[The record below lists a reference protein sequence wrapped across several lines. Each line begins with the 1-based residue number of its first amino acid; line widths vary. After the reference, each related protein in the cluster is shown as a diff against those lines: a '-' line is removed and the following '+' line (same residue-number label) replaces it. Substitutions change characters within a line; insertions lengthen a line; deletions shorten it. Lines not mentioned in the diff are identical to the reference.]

1 MADSDRVRAAVLV
14 KPRTLE
20 AREFA
25 RPAIGPDDAILRI
38 EACGICGS
46 DYEQYEGAQPSHEDY
61 TPYPVV
67 PGHEP
72 LGVIEEIGARARQR
86 WGVAEGDRVA
96 VRSGYGCGRCEACA
110 RWEPRACPKRGGTYG
125 YTDVGKPPHLW
136 GGYAER
142 MYLSPYSVLKK
153 MDPRIPAGV
162 AVMFNPLAA
171 GLSWAASVPRTGPGD
186 RVVILGAGQRGLCC
200 VIGARAA
207 GARQIVITG
216 LSRDA
221 QKLAL
226 ARELGAEA
234 TVNAETEDVVARVRE
249 VTGGG
254 AEVVVDTTPYAPQS
268 LNDAVAIAVRKGRVV
283 VAGLKGQR
291 PTRELQADDVIYKEL
306 TIRGVLSM
314 PVDETFR
321 AIELIEAGRYP
332 FERMHTYSL
341 PLEQAEEAIHALAGH
356 LPGVNPVHLAIV
368 PGAPRV
374 ALRP

>member
-1 MADSDRVRAAVLV
+1 MAGTVRAAVLV
-14 KPRTLE
+14 KPKTLV

-25 RPAIGPDDAILRI
+25 RPAIGLDDALLRI

-46 DYEQYEGAQPSHEDY
+46 DYEQYEGAQPQHEDY
-61 TPYPVV
+61 TPYPVI

-86 WGVAEGDRVA
+86 WDLREGDRVA

-125 YTDVGKPPHLW
+125 YTDVGKPPYLW
-136 GGYAER
+136 GGYAEH

-153 MDPRIPAGV
+153 MDPRLPAGV

-171 GLSWAASVPRTGPGD
+171 GLSWAGSVPGTGPGD

-200 VIGARAA
+200 VIAARAA
-207 GARQIVITG
+207 GARQVVITG

-221 QKLAL
+221 QKLAF
-226 ARELGAEA
+226 ARELGADV
-234 TVNAETEDVVARVRE
+234 TIDAETEDVVARVRE
-249 VTGGG
+249 ATGGG

-268 LNDAVAIAVRKGRVV
+268 LNHAVAIAVRKGRIVL
-283 VAGLKGQR
+283 AGLKGLR

-306 TIRGVLSM
+306 AIRGVLSM
-314 PVDETFR
+314 PVGETFR
-321 AIELIEAGRYP
+321 AIELIESGRYP
-332 FERMHTYSL
+332 FEKMHTHSF
-341 PLEQAEEAIHALAGH
+341 PLEQAEDAIRVLAGGV
-356 LPGVNPVHLAIV
+356 PGVNPLHVAIV

-374 ALRP
+374 PLPG

>member
-1 MADSDRVRAAVLV
+1 MASTVRAAVLL

-20 AREFA
+20 LREFA
-25 RPAIGPDDAILRI
+25 RPAIGADDALLRI

-46 DYEQYEGAQPSHEDY
+46 DYEQYEGAQPPHEDY
-61 TPYPVV
+61 TSFPVI

-110 RWEPRACPKRGGTYG
+110 RWEPRACPRRGGTYG

-136 GGYAER
+136 GGYAEH

-171 GLSWAASVPRTGPGD
+171 GLSWAVAVPRTGPGD

-200 VIGARAA
+200 VIAARAA
-207 GARQIVITG
+207 GARQVVITG
-216 LSRDA
+216 LARDA

-226 ARELGAEA
+226 ARELGADAAIDVERG
-234 TVNAETEDVVARVRE
+234 DVVAQVRE
-249 VTGGG
+249 ATGGG
-254 AEVVVDTTPYAPQS
+254 AEVIVDTTPYAPQS
-268 LNDAVAIAVRKGRVV
+268 LNHAIAIAVRKGRIV

-291 PTRELQADDVIYKEL
+291 AARELPVDDVIYKEL
-306 TIRGVLSM
+306 SIRGVLSM

-321 AIELIEAGRYP
+321 AIDLIESGRYP
-332 FERMHTYSL
+332 FERMHTASL
-341 PLEQAEEAIHALAGH
+341 PLERAEEAIHMLAGEV
-356 LPGVNPVHLAIV
+356 PGVNPVHLAIV
-368 PGAPRV
+368 PGPPA
-374 ALRP
+374 